1 MMKFKRKIL
10 AAVMTV
16 TLASAAVATYALGNR
31 AVDPADRMGY
41 IFTQLNLTDSQQ
53 SEVLDLLTT
62 LSAEQ
67 RTQMKAQMEAMRD
80 ADTRPTRDEMAALHD
95 SHRAAQTQVITD
107 RLNTLLAPDVTA
119 DLVTYLDAHRVARL
133 KGGQHGGAEN
143 DRGDRGDRGND
154 QGNDQGNN

>member
-53 SEVLDLLTT
+53 SEVLDLLKT

-67 RTQMKAQMEAMRD
+67 RTQMKANMEAMRD
-80 ADTRPTRDEMAALHD
+80 ADTRPTRDEMTALHD

-133 KGGQHGGAEN
+133 KGGQHGGAES
-143 DRGDRGDRGND
+143 DRGNN
-154 QGNDQGNN
+154 QGDN